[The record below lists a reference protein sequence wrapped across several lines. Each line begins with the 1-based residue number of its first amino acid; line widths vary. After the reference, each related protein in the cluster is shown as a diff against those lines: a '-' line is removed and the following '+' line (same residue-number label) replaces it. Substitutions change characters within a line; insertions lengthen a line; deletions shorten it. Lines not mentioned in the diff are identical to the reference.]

1 VGSYEVL
8 TINKSLEEIKDQ
20 LSNYFLESLSE
31 KTRTAYR
38 NDLQSLCDFL
48 KLPSIDDLAQ
58 SFVSLDPGRANLT
71 VIEWRSHLKSCGMA
85 VSSINRRLAAVRSLT
100 SFARTLGLISWEL
113 EVKNFK
119 STPYRDV
126 RGPGQNA
133 YEKMLHYLDKTKT
146 KKSIRDKAML
156 VLFHDLGLR
165 RAELASLD
173 VGDFNFGEA
182 ATVAVSGKGRHE
194 KELLSIPEETMR
206 CLHDWLEV
214 RGLGEG
220 PFFTS
225 FDRAQK
231 GDGRLTSNGIY
242 EVIKTLGRS
251 IGIKTH
257 PHALRHLAITEACK
271 LAQANGYGLEEVLD
285 FSRHAHVNTLMIY
298 RDRERNVQGILSGLL
313 SRLKRG

>member
-1 VGSYEVL
+1 MSNYETL
-8 TINKSLEEIKDQ
+8 TLSKSLEQIKDQ

-48 KLPSIDDLAQ
+48 SLSSIDDLAQ
-58 SFVSLDPGRANLT
+58 TFICLDPGNANLT
-71 VIEWRSHLKSCGMA
+71 IIEWRSHLKSSGMA
-85 VSSINRRLAAVRSLT
+85 VSSINRRLATVRSLT

-126 RGPGQNA
+126 RGPGQSA
-133 YEKMLHYLDKTKT
+133 YEKMLDCLDETRT

-173 VGDFNFGEA
+173 IEDFSFDET
-182 ATVAVSGKGRHE
+182 ATVAVSGKGKHE
-194 KELLSIPEETMR
+194 KQLLSIPSETLR
-206 CLHDWLEV
+206 ILIEWVFV
-214 RGLGEG
+214 RGNQAG

-225 FDRAQK
+225 LDRAQK
-231 GDGRLTSNGIY
+231 GSGRITPNGIY
-242 EVIKTLGRS
+242 EVIKALGRS

-271 LAQANGYGLEEVLD
+271 LAQSNGFGLEEVLD
-285 FSRHAHVNTLMIY
+285 FSRHAQVSTLMIY
-298 RDRERNVQGILSGLL
+298 RDRERNVQGAISALL
-313 SRLKRG
+313 AKSKLR